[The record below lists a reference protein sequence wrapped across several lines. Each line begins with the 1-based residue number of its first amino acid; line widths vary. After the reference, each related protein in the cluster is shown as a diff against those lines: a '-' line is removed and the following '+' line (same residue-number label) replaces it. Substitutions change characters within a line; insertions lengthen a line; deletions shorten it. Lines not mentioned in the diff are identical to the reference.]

1 MKKPNTYTLRIK
13 GSHPR
18 KLPLDRLALY
28 LAELAKLLGEREH
41 IHFDKLSVGSAA
53 VKVWADPEAAPAVS
67 QRVALATRHLDEAD
81 EEAIRA
87 LHRIN
92 ELLSQDGKKGELKSP
107 EGAVIYPFPGRAKAE
122 PVKEIVID
130 QASTVSGQVIKIGG
144 RDETIPLLLKDADGM
159 EYRCTIRGAQ
169 LAKEIAAHYL
179 GDPIEVSG
187 KGKWRRTADGR
198 WSLENLT
205 VTSWNVLSTDW
216 EAAYALMGKLAS
228 PWRDVPDI
236 EERCSEIRKGH

>member
-1 MKKPNTYTLRIK
+1 
-13 GSHPR
+13 
-18 KLPLDRLALY
+18 
-28 LAELAKLLGEREH
+28 
-41 IHFDKLSVGSAA
+41 
-53 VKVWADPEAAPAVS
+53 
-67 QRVALATRHLDEAD
+67 
-81 EEAIRA
+81 
-87 LHRIN
+87 
-92 ELLSQDGKKGELKSP
+92 
-107 EGAVIYPFPGRAKAE
+107 
-122 PVKEIVID
+122 
-130 QASTVSGQVIKIGG
+130 
-144 RDETIPLLLKDADGM
+144 
-159 EYRCTIRGAQ
+159 YRCTIRGAQ

-216 EAAYALMGKLAS
+216 DAAYALMGKLAS